1 MFFSYSFYPLKLIRE
16 HKYVTRF
23 TKYTIF
29 KTQYFNNQV
38 KVLHKFLFQFCPNL
52 RKIGN
57 LLSWNVSEQEVEEL
71 VSMAVENRYDIEI
84 MYKKMIM
91 R

>member
-1 MFFSYSFYPLKLIRE
+1 MNLL
-16 HKYVTRF
+16 
-23 TKYTIF
+23 
-29 KTQYFNNQV
+29 Q
-38 KVLHKFLFQFCPNL
+38 LLLFQFCPNL

-57 LLSWNVSEQEVEEL
+57 LLSWTVSEQEVEEM
-71 VSMAVENRYDIEI
+71 VSMAVENCYDIEI

>member
-1 MFFSYSFYPLKLIRE
+1 M
-16 HKYVTRF
+16 
-23 TKYTIF
+23 
-29 KTQYFNNQV
+29 N
-38 KVLHKFLFQFCPNL
+38 VLHKFLFQFCPNL

-71 VSMAVENRYDIEI
+71 VSMAAENRYDIEI